1 MVTLY
6 RRDFFKFVKKVVDMK
21 KKFGIIIPANT
32 YAGIVQRLV
41 LHIANVM
48 IRVRFPLLA
57 PNAVVVQRL
66 VLHIANVVIRVRF
79 PSIAPI
85 VN

>member
-1 MVTLY
+1 
-6 RRDFFKFVKKVVDMK
+6 MK

>member
-1 MVTLY
+1 
-6 RRDFFKFVKKVVDMK
+6 MK
-21 KKFGIIIPANT
+21 KKFGIIIRANR